1 METIKQPTMK
11 IADILIGRT
20 NPRKEFDTDSINEL
34 AASIKENGVL
44 QPILLRPKGDKF
56 ELVCGERRLRASKI
70 AGKEDIPVVIRTL
83 TDDQALELQIIENL
97 QRKDVHPLEEA
108 FAYKNLISIKK
119 MTPEE
124 ISKRVGKTK
133 TYITQRLKLNDII
146 KQFQEA
152 FYKGQMDLMDA
163 MKLCKLSEADQKELW
178 DDEFKDV
185 KNTFSISDWDI
196 KKFLGDLTTA
206 PFNIDDPD
214 LKKEMG
220 PCSTCRHNTASAT
233 SLFPETESKAKCMNV
248 ACFKQKST
256 VGFEKELKAS
266 LADPLIQLISKD
278 SYNNDSKICA
288 KLIKEGHKVLKSSA
302 QYEIQDEPEF
312 YSLQEFFEDNED
324 DYLNKEAARADWEKE
339 GHQKDYDK
347 ELKEYNEKIASG
359 KFIKA
364 YIIDG
369 HDAGKYVY
377 IKLKA
382 AVKGVSGESQK
393 KVKENVASGKVT
405 KAEIDTEVNRIRER
419 EKRTKEL
426 DIEKISAEFSDLLE
440 KTSDKIQK
448 SKEMALPEVKAA
460 IIMLIDYGG
469 YSFESKFYKLI
480 GAGSGTD
487 YKFMKPYKY
496 LEGKTLNQ
504 LWSYYIAGVRMLFH
518 SKLSVNTP
526 NYETNGKS
534 AVTYDILKWYDGQAA
549 KKIIDDQMKIRADRG
564 ERIEGRIKGLKNQ
577 LTGSQ
582 NSPKK
587 EQPKKAAKKTE
598 TKKKK

>member
-1 METIKQPTMK
+1 MTKQPTLK
-11 IADILIGRT
+11 VADILIGRT

-34 AASIKENGVL
+34 AASIKEQGVL
-44 QPILLRPKGDKF
+44 QPILCRPKGEKF

-70 AGKEDIPVVIRTL
+70 AGLLDIPVVVREL

-108 FAYKNLISIKK
+108 FAYKNLIAIKK
-119 MTPEE
+119 MSPED

-152 FYKGQMDLMDA
+152 FYKGQMELVDA
-163 MKLCKLSEADQKELW
+163 MKLCKLAEADQKELW
-178 DDEFKDV
+178 DDEFKDQ
-185 KNTFSISDWDI
+185 KNTFTISDWDI
-196 KKFLGDLTTA
+196 KKFLGDLSTA
-206 PFNIDDPD
+206 PFNINDPD

-278 SYNNDSKICA
+278 SYSNDSKLCA
-288 KLIKEGHKVLKSSA
+288 KLTKEGHKVLKSSA
-302 QYEIQDEPEF
+302 QYEIQDAPDL
-312 YSLQEFFEDNED
+312 YTLQEFFEDNED

-347 ELKEYNEKIASG
+347 ELKEYNEKITSG
-359 KFIKA
+359 KYIKS
-364 YIIDG
+364 YVIDG

-377 IKLKA
+377 VKLKA

-405 KAEIDTEVNRIRER
+405 KTEIDTEVNRIRER

-426 DIEKISAEFSDLLE
+426 DIEKISAEFSDLLD
-440 KTSDKIQK
+440 KTTDKIQK
-448 SKEMALPEVKAA
+448 SKEMSIPEVKAA

-469 YSFESKFYKLI
+469 YSFESKFYKLV
-480 GAGSGTD
+480 GSGGGTD
-487 YKFMKPYKY
+487 YKFMKPYKF
-496 LEGKTLNQ
+496 LEGKSLNQ
-504 LWSYYIAGVRMLFH
+504 LWSYYIAGIRALFH

-534 AVTYDILKWYDGQAA
+534 AVTYDILKWYDGAAA
-549 KKIIDDQMKIRADRG
+549 KKIVDDQMKVRADRG

-587 EQPKKAAKKTE
+587 DQPKKAAKKTE